1 MIFRSS
7 MISTFKACPAK
18 ACYKYELGLVPYGVK
33 RKKND
38 LEFGSLVH
46 DSIERYHLAGDDLKA
61 ALDFLNKQEIQ
72 ETRRKNKTTAAALVK
87 DYAAKNQIKMIEV
100 EKLFTYD
107 LGGGHTWM
115 GRFDGIGE
123 WNGDLWVIE
132 HKTTNPE
139 YLMNKPN
146 DQFIAYYIGANILY
160 GDVKGVYLNNLN
172 CDKLEVKSWQITFN
186 QDETEEWK
194 DEMAATAEAYATYK
208 RLGIFPRN
216 QGACRMYN
224 SRCCYMPLC
233 TEPEGTRALVQE
245 RCYVVNE
252 EARKL
257 QW

>member
-7 MISTFKACPAK
+7 MLSTFKACPAK

-46 DSIERYHLAGDDLKA
+46 DAIEKYHLAGDDLGE
-61 ALDFLNKQEIQ
+61 ALAFIEETDIQ
-72 ETRRKNKTTAAALVK
+72 ETKRKNKMTALALVK
-87 DYAAKNQIKMIEV
+87 RYAQKCEIKMLAV
-100 EKLFTYD
+100 EKLFD
-107 LGGGHTWM
+107 FPLANGDTWM

-123 WNGDLWVIE
+123 WHGDLWVIE

-139 YLMNKPN
+139 YLTFKPN
-146 DQFIAYYIGANILY
+146 DQFLAYYIGACYLF
-160 GDVKGVYLNNLN
+160 GDIKGVYLNNLD
-172 CDKLEVKSWQITFN
+172 CDKLDVRSTPITFN
-186 QDETEEWK
+186 RDEVEEWK
-194 DEMAATAEAYATYK
+194 DEIAATAEAYATYK

-216 QGACRMYN
+216 SGACKMYN
-224 SRCCYMPLC
+224 SKCCYYPLC
-233 TEPEGTRALVQE
+233 SEPEGSRTVIQE